1 MTLNISSI
9 FGWKKIQKIVTSKFE
24 VTTNPI
30 AKNAGPAVSI
40 LAAYDMLFEA
50 SSVGA
55 ELNIERT
62 MGALLL
68 KRTQA
73 LQ

>member
-24 VTTNPI
+24 ITTNPI
-30 AKNAGPAVSI
+30 TKSARPAVSI
-40 LAAYDMLFEA
+40 LAAYDMFFEA
-50 SSVGA
+50 SGIGA